1 MFILCFCLGNVS
13 AQSQVSAMQLTA
25 RAAVSNAFRAPQLI
39 LEYSRREPAQLRSR
53 IADLEREMKLGRIT
67 EAQGL
72 LEYIWLLP
80 KCN

>member
-1 MFILCFCLGNVS
+1 
-13 AQSQVSAMQLTA
+13 MQLTA

-53 IADLEREMKLGRIT
+53 IVDLEREMKLGRIT

-72 LEYIWLLP
+72 LLH
-80 KCN
+80 N

>member
-1 MFILCFCLGNVS
+1 MFILYFLGNVS
-13 AQSQVSAMQLTA
+13 VQSQVSAMQLTA

-53 IADLEREMKLGRIT
+53 ITDLEREMKLGRIT

-72 LEYIWLLP
+72 LQYIWLLT
-80 KCN
+80 KCK